1 MSDEDAGDE
10 DPAQRGRGQH
20 RGPPVQ
26 VDHRHRGHG
35 AAGQRQHQGELLCP
49 AHAHRTLR
57 TQSRTDPILPSNWQL
72 ALVTLMQSA
81 EAPCSLLATAKVVK
95 LVYDRAL
102 VGGSGS
108 D

>member
-35 AAGQRQHQGELLCP
+35 AERAPVPSPRSPCATHAVTHRPNP
-49 AHAHRTLR
+49 A
-57 TQSRTDPILPSNWQL
+57 QQL
-72 ALVTLMQSA
+72 ATGIGNIDAVSRG
-81 EAPCSLLATAKVVK
+81 SLLATAKVVK
-95 LVYDRAL
+95 LVCDRAL
-102 VGGSGS
+102 VGCWRVGE
-108 D
+108 